1 MLFQRQVEFLGRNVS
16 QNSISMTDVDI
27 KTVLDWHTP
36 RCSKDV
42 ERFAGLVNYHR
53 VFVKDFSRLVVGKKN
68 KFKWDEEQQKAFD
81 ALKEALTHPPVL
93 ALPDGASDLILD
105 TDASDYAVGSE
116 LLQIQNGEEKVIAY
130 GSFALTA
137 EQRKYCTTRKELL
150 AVLRF
155 TRQWRHHLLG
165 RPFIVRTDHASL
177 IWLTNF
183 REPQGQL
190 ARWMEELSQYN
201 MVLRHRSGRKHGNAD
216 SLSRMCTDEGLCE
229 AFVSGVRPE
238 DLPCGGCEYCV
249 RAHKFGGRSSTK
261 WTRQSH

>member
-1 MLFQRQVEFLGRNVS
+1 MVLGKNFKDHLSNLGEALARFRRFGFRLKPKKCMLFQRQVEFLGRNVS

-27 KTVLDWHTP
+27 KTVLDWPTP

-53 VFVKDFSRLVVGKKN
+53 VFVKDFSRLAEPLYKVVGKKN

-105 TDASDYAVGSE
+105 TDASDSTVGSE

-155 TRQWRHHLLG
+155 SRQWRHHLLG

-216 SLSRMCTDEGLCE
+216 SLSRMCTDEGLC
-229 AFVSGVRPE
+229 
-238 DLPCGGCEYCV
+238 
-249 RAHKFGGRSSTK
+249 
-261 WTRQSH
+261 